1 MQLHTQLERDCI
13 ALDQLPLC
21 VLLLMNDARFPWF
34 VLVPDRENVEEI
46 YQLNAADRAQLWRES
61 DALSRAIVAV
71 FSPHKLN
78 IAALGNIVPQ
88 LHVHHVAR
96 FRTDVAWPKPVWGSG
111 AATPYDGETVDEIR
125 CKLRRAFDSGLLS

>member
-1 MQLHTQLERDCI
+1 MNLHPQLERDCI

-21 VLLLMNDARFPWF
+21 ALLLMNDARFPWF
-34 VLVPDRENVEEI
+34 VLVPDREEIEEI
-46 YQLNAADRAQLWRES
+46 FQLNETDRAQLWRES

-78 IAALGNIVPQ
+78 IAALGNVVPQ

-96 FRTDVAWPKPVWGSG
+96 LHTDVAWPKPVWGCG
-111 AATPYDGETVDEIR
+111 VAIPYEGDAVDDIHR
-125 CKLRRAFDSGLLS
+125 KLRSALAAG